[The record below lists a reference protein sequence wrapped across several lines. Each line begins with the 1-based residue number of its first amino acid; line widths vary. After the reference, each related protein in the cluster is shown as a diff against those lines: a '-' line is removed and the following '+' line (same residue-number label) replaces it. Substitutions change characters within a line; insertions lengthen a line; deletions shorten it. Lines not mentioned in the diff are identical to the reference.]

1 MAKNLK
7 LTPAEWEIMEAIWKL
22 GGTQSV
28 REVLEFA
35 FPNGEKT
42 YTTVQTFMNILV
54 EKKLLK
60 RKKTGLVNFYTPTR
74 SRDTLVKAEISSL
87 LSRIFAGSKPALAS
101 SLLSLENLTLEEID
115 KIKALLSDKENELRG
130 KPS

>member
-22 GGTQSV
+22 DRAISV
-28 REVLEFA
+28 RDVLEYA
-35 FPNGEKT
+35 FPNAEKT

-54 EKKLLK
+54 AKKLLK
-60 RKKTGLVNFYTPTR
+60 RKKIGLVNFYTPTR
-74 SRDTLVKAEISSL
+74 SRESAVKAEISSL

-115 KIKALLSDKENELRG
+115 KIKILLSDKEKELKG
-130 KPS
+130 KKS